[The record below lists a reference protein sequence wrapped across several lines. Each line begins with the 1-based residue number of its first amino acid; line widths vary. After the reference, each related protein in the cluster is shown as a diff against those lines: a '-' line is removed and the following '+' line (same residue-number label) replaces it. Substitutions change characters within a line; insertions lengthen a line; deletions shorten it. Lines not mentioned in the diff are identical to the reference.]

1 MRISYIQNKTELQS
15 TETRISYNLIQNI
28 LGRGHEIVLN
38 DCDDSCDVI
47 LSMNGLSQ
55 SPLFNKISSAYPN
68 IKTVMYV
75 WDCYPWTEY
84 FKGYTELNSYTEIWT
99 PSNEVILRLKE
110 AYGVDE
116 SKCRVIKAYTTFFDS
131 EPNKI
136 RNDKFVYHF
145 ARPYNDPNF
154 GITNKACQHLNIP
167 LVRGNHSFTEEKYR
181 DTILSCSFLVTEYM
195 EASTGGLTLL
205 EGYYHGKNV
214 LVSDSIYMG
223 AKDYFGDRAYYFK
236 DGDINDF
243 ARMIHYLWNLEYTP
257 DLEER
262 REWCKQYTI
271 DAMVDRI
278 LNRLGE
284 LV

>member
-55 SPLFNKISSAYPN
+55 SHLFNKISSAYPN

-145 ARPYNDPNF
+145 ARP
-154 GITNKACQHLNIP
+154 
-167 LVRGNHSFTEEKYR
+167 
-181 DTILSCSFLVTEYM
+181 
-195 EASTGGLTLL
+195 
-205 EGYYHGKNV
+205 
-214 LVSDSIYMG
+214 
-223 AKDYFGDRAYYFK
+223 
-236 DGDINDF
+236 
-243 ARMIHYLWNLEYTP
+243 
-257 DLEER
+257 
-262 REWCKQYTI
+262 
-271 DAMVDRI
+271 
-278 LNRLGE
+278 
-284 LV
+284 